1 MLRLNAR
8 LTAANLRAEALA
20 AKTEASGAINEA
32 GEHSWRSIWMN
43 NVPGRR
49 WGESRNPAAKQKMRG
64 VLDGTLNAEDV
75 QQWGERADFSGVN
88 ISRQEFM
95 AEVAGAVDARAKGA
109 TAAESTQSL
118 VTGQRSPASR
128 IK

>member
-49 WGESRNPAAKQKMRG
+49 CGASRHTAAKQKLRG
-64 VLDGTLNAEDV
+64 VLDGTQPAADV
-75 QQWGERADFSGVN
+75 QQWGEGDDFSGLNYSGQGVMMN
-88 ISRQEFM
+88 EKK
-95 AEVAGAVDARAKGA
+95 AG
-109 TAAESTQSL
+109 
-118 VTGQRSPASR
+118 
-128 IK
+128 